1 MKTVEGN
8 RTLRFRV
15 RVRFLLFYYELNTI
29 DQSTESINQ
38 NLLGRKKYEE
48 AMSDEHPPVI
58 QFFYLIV
65 NKSFIIIPG
74 IHINNITQNLC

>member
-8 RTLRFRV
+8 RTLRFSV

-29 DQSTESINQ
+29 DQWRNMLQ

>member
-29 DQSTESINQ
+29 DQWRNMLQ

-65 NKSFIIIPG
+65 NKSFITIPG